1 MMKKRPTHGD
11 SSPCCAPVLLGQQR
25 RHGRQ
30 QRRHGPVRP
39 QQGEMPHSVV
49 TTASFTPHGWPTAR
63 PLAFG
68 DQGRKAAAARSPGR
82 VSGAAAAPPAGPPR
96 QARPRRRP
104 RWAHTGGKSAGRE
117 RDGGYLASLTTSKT
131 GRRWY
136 APITPKISTSAH
148 VQSPPAPL
156 RAAKTALKM
165 RQMIQD
171 RNSSL
176 AHTVLSAC
184 QCAFQFR
191 IKQRRS
197 VIFMNFH
204 SSSGFI
210 E

>member
-1 MMKKRPTHGD
+1 MATAAR
-11 SSPCCAPVLLGQQR
+11 A
-25 RHGRQ
+25 
-30 QRRHGPVRP
+30 VRP
-39 QQGEMPHSVV
+39 SCLASSAGTGASSAGTGQCGHSKGKCLTAWSPQLASHHTVGPQPARWPLVAKDEMPL
-49 TTASFTPHGWPTAR
+49 P
-63 PLAFG
+63 
-68 DQGRKAAAARSPGR
+68 PGAPDG
-82 VSGAAAAPPAGPPR
+82 SQELAAAPPAGPPR

-176 AHTVLSAC
+176 AHELVDLTGTRTMTPAMARAV
-184 QCAFQFR
+184 
-191 IKQRRS
+191 
-197 VIFMNFH
+197 
-204 SSSGFI
+204 

>member
-1 MMKKRPTHGD
+1 MRPSCLA
-11 SSPCCAPVLLGQQR
+11 SSAGTGASSAGTGQC
-25 RHGRQ
+25 G
-30 QRRHGPVRP
+30 
-39 QQGEMPHSVV
+39 HSKGKCL
-49 TTASFTPHGWPTAR
+49 TAWSPSFTPHGWPTAR

-165 RQMIQD
+165 RTNDSGQKF
-171 RNSSL
+171 
-176 AHTVLSAC
+176 LSRPYLPNC
-184 QCAFQFR
+184 FLENR
-191 IKQRRS
+191 LPISISEKSRRLR
-197 VIFMNFH
+197 
-204 SSSGFI
+204 
-210 E
+210 